1 MSSFGTHVLPGTQ
14 LPPRA
19 PLGFSRGLRSL
30 SCPVMGPLLVELV
43 PCLLGGMVLGWRWPA
58 LPRWLAPPLV
68 RWGVPLSLAGLL
80 LRSDLSLSLLKVAL
94 VALLVPLVSLG
105 VLLGVPPFRHRL
117 GDPLLILGAAV
128 GNTGYWGLPVVL
140 AVLPPQAMA
149 TAVIYDLVGTLVTW
163 SVGPM
168 LLQGG
173 LAGQARPINTLL
185 ASPALQGLLLSL
197 LLQVTPWK
205 QTWAALL
212 WWPARGVLVV
222 ALAVLGMRLGLTLRQ
237 RSFPLPKGLPYALA
251 FKLLVIPML
260 VGLVGTVM
268 AFPPLERQA
277 LVLQG
282 AAPTALSVLLMAE
295 SQEERGSVAAALVI
309 SSTLAA
315 LLTVPLWW
323 RWMQ

>member
-1 MSSFGTHVLPGTQ
+1 
-14 LPPRA
+14 
-19 PLGFSRGLRSL
+19 
-30 SCPVMGPLLVELV
+30 MGPLLVEVV
-43 PCLLGGMVLGWRWPA
+43 PCLLGGMLLGWRWPA

-80 LRSDLSLSLLKVAL
+80 LRSDLSFSLLKVTL
-94 VALLVPLVSLG
+94 VALLVPLLSLG
-105 VLLGVPPFRHRL
+105 VLLGVPPLRHRF

-128 GNTGYWGLPVVL
+128 GNTGYWGLPVVM
-140 AVLPPQAMA
+140 AVLPAQAMA

-163 SVGPM
+163 SVGPW
-168 LLQGG
+168 LLRGG
-173 LAGQARPINTLL
+173 MGEQASPISILL
-185 ASPALQGLLLSL
+185 ASPALQGFLLSL
-197 LLQVTPWK
+197 LLQLTPWK
-205 QTWAALL
+205 EAWAALL

-237 RSFPLPKGLPYALA
+237 RSFPLPQGLPYALA

-260 VGLVGTVM
+260 VGLVGTGM
-268 AFPPLERQA
+268 AFPTVERQA

-295 SQEERGSVAAALVI
+295 AQEESASVASALVL

-315 LLTVPLWW
+315 MVTVPLWW